1 VHIAEGVLSTPVLV
15 GGAAVT
21 ALGTGLGLARLDYER
36 IPQVAVLSS
45 VFFVASLIHVPVGP
59 TNAHLILNGL
69 AGLVL
74 GWAVFPA
81 LLVGL
86 LLQCV
91 LFQFG
96 GLSVLGVNTVVM
108 ALPGVFCHLL
118 FRRAIGRGGVRTALW
133 LGFATGALGVL
144 LAGVLTAAVLLA
156 SGKEFQAFAQG
167 VFVVHLPVM
176 AVEGLVTSQAV
187 VFLKKVQPEV
197 FGPVPAPSEDVSHA

>member
-1 VHIAEGVLSTPVLV
+1 MHIAEGVLSTPVLA
-15 GGAAVT
+15 GGVAAAAAGT
-21 ALGTGLGLARLDYER
+21 AMGLARLDYER
-36 IPQVAVLSS
+36 IPQVAVVGSA
-45 VFFVASLIHVPVGP
+45 FFVASLIHVPVGP

-96 GLSVLGVNTVVM
+96 GLFVLGVNTVVM

-118 FRRAIGRGGVRTALW
+118 FRRAIGRGGGRAALW

-144 LAGVLTAAVLLA
+144 MAGVLTAGVLLA
-156 SGKEFQAFAQG
+156 SGKEFEAVAYG
-167 VFVVHLPVM
+167 VFIVHLPVM

-187 VFLKKVQPEV
+187 LFLRKVRPEV
-197 FGPVPAPSEDVSHA
+197 FGPSEDVAHA

>member
-1 VHIAEGVLSTPVLV
+1 MHIAEGVLSTPVLA
-15 GGAAVT
+15 GGVAAAAAGT
-21 ALGTGLGLARLDYER
+21 ALGLARLDYER
-36 IPQVAVLSS
+36 IPQVAVVGSA
-45 VFFVASLIHVPVGP
+45 FFVASLIHVPVGP

-96 GLSVLGVNTVVM
+96 GLFVLGVNTVVM
-108 ALPGVFCHLL
+108 ALPGVVCHLL
-118 FRRAIGRGGVRTALW
+118 FRRAIGRGGMRTALW

-144 LAGVLTAAVLLA
+144 MAGVLTAGVLLA
-156 SGKEFQAFAQG
+156 TGKEFQAIAYG
-167 VFVVHLPVM
+167 VFIVHLPVM

-187 VFLKKVQPEV
+187 LFLRKVRPEV
-197 FGPVPAPSEDVSHA
+197 FGPSEDVAHA